1 MFTIGEISK
10 IVNISANTLR
20 YYDEIELLKPSFIEN
35 SNQYRYYS
43 DEQIKDITFIME
55 LKQYGFTLY
64 EIKGLI
70 KNRNN
75 QKLKEMLEKKRIKLH
90 NEIDRLMDSSI
101 LLEKRISEIVNADE
115 SKLNGRKVLI
125 VDDLALVRII
135 IKNIIEGY
143 GYTVVGEATNGQEA
157 IIAYEELKPDLVIM
171 DIVMP
176 KMDGIDAAKRITE
189 KHKNARIIMCSAMNN
204 ASIILESIKVGAS
217 DFVLKPLS
225 SHRLINAVIR
235 SFDDNYNVDLKR
247 IECVSKMLKNSSQN
261 IDFNISLKQEEIDTF
276 IYKIIK
282 EDGQDELIYNFFKAT
297 KDEGINREEH
307 PVTRPSNMIEEKVL
321 MYLKDKFTWISEEL
335 SISMS
340 SHLKEDCAIELL
352 TVEDITM
359 SEFKT
364 LIINANS
371 IGVIKYESPYS
382 STYVHIY
389 GEFENQQEIT
399 KEFLNS
405 IANNINILLPKYI
418 TTQMLLSSANLKS
431 STEDYEI
438 ILVSFSIEFV
448 KGSKGFAVISIPH
461 DILHSLLI

>member
-1 MFTIGEISK
+1 LYTIGEISK

-35 SNQYRYYS
+35 GNQYRYYS

-64 EIKGLI
+64 EIKELM

-90 NEIDRLMDSSI
+90 NEIGRLMDSSI
-101 LLEKRISEIVNADE
+101 LLEKRIFEIIREDE
-115 SKLNGRKVLI
+115 LKINGKKVLI

-143 GYTVVGEATNGQEA
+143 GYTVVGEVANGEEA
-157 IIAYEELKPDLVIM
+157 IIAYEELKPDLIIM

-176 KMDGIDAAKRITE
+176 KMDGIDAVKRITE
-189 KHKNARIIMCSAMNN
+189 KHKNARIIMCSAMNT
-204 ASIILESIKVGAS
+204 ASIILESINVGAR
-217 DFVLKPLS
+217 DFVSKPLS
-225 SHRLINAVIR
+225 SHGLMNAVIR
-235 SFDDNYNVDLKR
+235 SFNDNYNVDFKR
-247 IECVSKMLKNSSQN
+247 IEHVSKIVENT
-261 IDFNISLKQEEIDTF
+261 DFNISLKQEEIDTF

-282 EDGQDELIYNFFKAT
+282 EDGQDEFIYNFLKVA
-297 KDEGINREEH
+297 KDDSINREEH
-307 PVTRPSNMIEEKVL
+307 PVNRASERIEEKVL

-335 SISMS
+335 STYMS
-340 SHLKEDCAIELL
+340 SHLKEDCTIELL

-359 SEFKT
+359 VEFKT
-364 LIINANS
+364 LISNANS
-371 IGVIKYESPYS
+371 TGVIKYESPYS
-382 STYVHIY
+382 SAYVHIH
-389 GEFENQQEIT
+389 GEFENQGELT

-405 IANNINILLPKYI
+405 IANNLNLFLPKYI
-418 TTQMLLSSANLKS
+418 TTQMMLSSVNLKS

-438 ILVSFSIEFV
+438 VLVSFSIEFV
-448 KGSKGFAVISIPH
+448 KGGKGFAVISIPH
-461 DILHSLLI
+461 DILHSLFI